1 MRVVGDHAG
10 KRKRTNLVRVVG
22 DHAGKRK
29 RTNLLK
35 VVGDHAGKEE
45 EGEPCESGRRS
56 R

>member
-1 MRVVGDHAG
+1 M
-10 KRKRTNLVRVVG
+10 RVVG

-45 EGEPCESGRRS
+45 EGESCESGRRS

>member
-1 MRVVGDHAG
+1 M
-10 KRKRTNLVRVVG
+10 RVVG

-35 VVGDHAGKEE
+35 VVGNHAGKEE